1 MMRVPERSRQHTDT
15 WHCLRVRSVVC
26 VICLAT
32 SVWTPTYAAEDR
44 DSTRNV
50 AVYVGVFH
58 ATVDSTLAIN
68 SEVLPPISPIEVE
81 DTLGVD
87 KNKWALWGGV
97 RWKIAP
103 RHSLEA
109 EFFELNRSN
118 STTRPFEPPLQL
130 GDTFIESG
138 TISTRYETKVYRLTY
153 GYSVL
158 KTGRSDVRLRAGL
171 HAVGLRAG
179 IALSGTICT
188 PSTSPVTPPGCPSSG
203 DSLEGQDVGV
213 PLPHFGFSYS
223 YDVSDS
229 VALGAAAMGFALEV
243 GEVDGSILE
252 ADADLVWRPLSHFGV
267 GAGFRYFRTKARSG
281 SSDLNGSFELE
292 YYGPAVY
299 VIVRF

>member
-1 MMRVPERSRQHTDT
+1 MMQPSNRFRRFDAILPR
-15 WHCLRVRSVVC
+15 LRARWAVS
-26 VICLAT
+26 VICLAA
-32 SVWTPTYAAEDR
+32 SVWTPTVASEGW
-44 DSTRNV
+44 DSTRDV
-50 AVYVGVFH
+50 AVYVGAFH

-68 SEVLPPISPIEVE
+68 GEVLPPISPIEVE
-81 DTLGVD
+81 DALGVD

-97 RWKIAP
+97 YWRIAP

-118 STTRPFEPPLQL
+118 SITRPFEPPLQL

-138 TISTRYETKVYRLTY
+138 TVSTRYETKVYRLTY

-188 PSTSPVTPPGCPSSG
+188 PSTSPAMPPGCPSSG
-203 DSLEGQDVGV
+203 DGLEGQDVGV
-213 PLPHFGFSYS
+213 PLPHFGFSYG

-229 VALGAAAMGFALEV
+229 VTFRAAAMGFGLEV
-243 GEVDGSILE
+243 GDVDGSILE
-252 ADADLVWRPLSHFGV
+252 ADVDLVWRPLSHFGV

-299 VIVRF
+299 VIARF